1 MPQPKKYEGTY
12 RGTVIS
18 KQDPKKQ
25 MRVQVRVAE
34 IFSGI
39 PDKYLPWATYQLPLG
54 SRPGNGGIIP
64 VQVGD
69 IVWVRFDAGDS
80 RQPIIVAA
88 ASSMPGG
95 KPNLPDD
102 VWQGPDSYQHK
113 RAEGEPAPDTPG
125 YAEDV
130 VFKQHNGLIQL
141 THGGSIRV
149 TQLSSGT
156 AIEIPP
162 DGTILL
168 HGENA
173 ITMSAPTRIKM
184 TCGASSLEITPGNIK
199 AQSPRIDFN

>member
-125 YAEDV
+125 YAGIRRRCRLQTAQWLDPAHARRLHPSDAA
-130 VFKQHNGLIQL
+130 FQRNG
-141 THGGSIRV
+141 HRN
-149 TQLSSGT
+149 
-156 AIEIPP
+156 PP
-162 DGTILL
+162 GRN
-168 HGENA
+168 HP
-173 ITMSAPTRIKM
+173 APR
-184 TCGASSLEITPGNIK
+184 
-199 AQSPRIDFN
+199 